1 MYSVNCDI
9 YKINI
14 GKAKYMFQI
23 FTMAMMVAVCLWLLY
38 VIVEAHVEMT
48 QNRTIDR
55 RKDFLADMRICN
67 KRYCAK

>member
-1 MYSVNCDI
+1 
-9 YKINI
+9 
-14 GKAKYMFQI
+14 MFQI

-55 RKDFLADMRICN
+55 RKGFLADMRICN